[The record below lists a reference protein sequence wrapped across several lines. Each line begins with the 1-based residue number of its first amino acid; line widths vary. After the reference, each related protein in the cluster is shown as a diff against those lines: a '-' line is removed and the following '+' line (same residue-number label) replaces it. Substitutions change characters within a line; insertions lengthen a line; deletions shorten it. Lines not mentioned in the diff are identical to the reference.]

1 MGFVFIS
8 YSRQD
13 TKIVDH
19 IVTRLKNDG
28 FEVWLDR
35 ENIKGGDQWRKQIVK
50 AIHTTDAFL
59 LMLSPNSTVSDNV
72 RKEVDLAESAKRR
85 LFPFVLA
92 EVDLPEELLYQ
103 LSGIQ
108 RIEFYVN
115 PEENYLEL
123 VEILHAHQQ
132 SLAAV
137 PDTRQV
143 EVVMGSKTVK
153 KFGVKEQEELFKLMT
168 QKAETP
174 RTSLS
179 LASVAAG
186 SIHAFIHMPADA
198 AYTLKTTALNR
209 DKELIKYGIDAI
221 RLDGEEDFVSLH
233 TGEIGPLKLKPPSS
247 FFTNFFLTIIG
258 LGILIAGLF
267 TLSPKLGSIL
277 SPATFTPTQTPTLV
291 KTSTPIAT
299 GTQIP
304 TPTRT
309 ATPTAIPNT
318 PPPAP
323 EGLSPR
329 NEATVSCDDRVF
341 LTWKE
346 PYDPDGI
353 ANYEVSLDVDIRGQ
367 LKNIFVQQ
375 VDGNTTQVDITREVY
390 AHCKNQLAWHVRAM
404 DTAKAWSDW
413 SPDYVFLAQN
423 TLPLAPTI
431 DLNPQFEASRIPCNS
446 SAQLF
451 WKTPYDASGI
461 INYRI
466 QIFIYQDGNWVS
478 LINKEI
484 GNGESF
490 DISSLAAKYCGSAFQ
505 AQVMAQDNH
514 KDWGPWSPRFDFLI
528 ELPIP
533 G

>member
-19 IVTRLKNDG
+19 VVARLKSDG

-35 ENIKGGDQWRKQIVK
+35 ENIKGGDLWRKQIVK
-50 AIHTTDAFL
+50 AIHTSDAFL
-59 LMLSPNSTVSDNV
+59 LMLSPNSTASDNV
-72 RKEVDLAESAKRR
+72 RKEVDLAESARRR

-92 EVDLPEELLYQ
+92 SVDLPEELLYQ
-103 LSGIQ
+103 LSGVQ
-108 RIEFYVN
+108 WIEFYTN

-123 VEILHAHQQ
+123 VEILRAHQQ
-132 SLAAV
+132 TLAAM
-137 PDTRQV
+137 PATRQV
-143 EVVMGSKTVK
+143 EVVMGAKTVK
-153 KFGVKEQEELFKLMT
+153 KFGAEEQEKLFQLMT

-179 LASVAAG
+179 LANVTAG
-186 SIHAFIHMPADA
+186 SVHAFIDMPADA
-198 AYTLKTTALNR
+198 AYNLKTAALNR
-209 DKELIKYGIDAI
+209 DKGLIKYGIDAI
-221 RLDGEEDFVSLH
+221 RLDGEEDFVLVNS
-233 TGEIGPLKLKPPSS
+233 GEIGPLKLKPRSS

-258 LGILIAGLF
+258 LGILLAGIF
-267 TLSPKLGSIL
+267 TLSPKFGSIL

-299 GTQIP
+299 RTQVP
-304 TPTRT
+304 TPTST
-309 ATPTAIPNT
+309 DTPTAIPNT

-323 EGLSPR
+323 EGLSPQNR
-329 NEATVSCDDRVF
+329 STVSCDDRIF
-341 LTWKE
+341 LTWQE
-346 PYDPDGI
+346 PSDPDGI
-353 ANYEVSLDVDIRGQ
+353 ANYEVSLDINIRGQ

-375 VDGNTTQVDITREVY
+375 VDGKTTQLDITKAVY
-390 AHCKNQLAWHVRAM
+390 ANCKSQLTWRVRAM
-404 DTAKAWSDW
+404 DDAKAWSDW
-413 SPDYVFLAQN
+413 SPDYLFLAQN
-423 TLPLAPTI
+423 TPPLAPTI
-431 DLNPQFEASRIPCNS
+431 GLNPQFEADRIPCNS

-466 QIFIYQDGNWVS
+466 QIFIYKDGWVS
-478 LINKEI
+478 LIDKEI
-484 GNGESF
+484 GNIESF
-490 DISSLAAKYCGSAFQ
+490 DISSLAAKYCGFAFQ

-514 KDWGPWSPRFDFLI
+514 KDWGLWSPILDFEI